1 MIPEDIMGQVHKK
14 IPYLGYPVLFFHSKH
29 GFYFVIS
36 SGIIYLLYIMIGFVE
51 QKGSS
56 IKRKITSIFTA
67 EIIEHTKKI
76 EEKQDRSLQM
86 VQQSLEQFSLAMNEY
101 AKHISSH
108 TDSVKGLAASAKE
121 LEKAAQTQNEVLE
134 QIKKVMAG
142 EEI

>member
-1 MIPEDIMGQVHKK
+1 
-14 IPYLGYPVLFFHSKH
+14 
-29 GFYFVIS
+29 
-36 SGIIYLLYIMIGFVE
+36 MIGFVE